1 MIGNDRFIDQ
11 LEDYL
16 DAFDGVTP
24 LPDRVRE
31 AVHAAVPD
39 TRQVRDWPGPL
50 RSLTPASRILDP
62 ARWGVVA
69 AAIVLTV
76 VASTLILGNRAPG
89 VATMASPG
97 TTPELTLAPSRSA
110 AVGEPL
116 SPGTPLDKAG
126 YGGCG
131 RGGRPISCIVPGIYA
146 LPSHVVRA
154 NVTLAVPYGWF
165 EWDPGPG
172 LEGLLVD
179 RGLDAAGGSGW
190 GVVFASVGIVS
201 RDPCDSSAGT
211 FPVVQTSSVDGLT
224 AAMASWPGFEAGE
237 PRPIKIGG
245 AQGRVIALTSSETAA
260 TCPLAV
266 MWKTP
271 QGTALDGYP
280 LPVSKGGPYT
290 AQYYVLDVGE
300 ELLVIRTTDFPQ
312 PSPFEVQQGLPPEPE
327 RHRSDQQTLHAILD
341 SIEITEAP

>member
-1 MIGNDRFIDQ
+1 MNGNDQFIDQ

-24 LPDRVRE
+24 LPDRVRN
-31 AVHAAVPD
+31 AVHAALPE
-39 TRQVRDWPGPL
+39 TRQIRDWPGPL
-50 RSLTPASRILDP
+50 RPLRPATRILDP

-76 VASTLILGNRAPG
+76 VTSTLILGNRHPG
-89 VATMASPG
+89 VATTASPIS
-97 TTPELTLAPSRSA
+97 TPEITLAPSGSTA
-110 AVGEPL
+110 IAQPVPTG
-116 SPGTPLDKAG
+116 SPLDKAQ

-131 RGGRPISCIVPGIYA
+131 RGGPPLSCIIPGTYT
-146 LPSHVVRA
+146 LPGDVVRA
-154 NVTLAVPYGWF
+154 NVSLAVPYGWF

-179 RGLDAAGGSGW
+179 RGLDAAQGSGW

-201 RDPCDSSAGT
+201 RDPCDSSSGT
-211 FPVVQTSSVDGLT
+211 FPVAQTGSVDGLSR
-224 AAMASWPGFEAGE
+224 AMASWPGFEAGE
-237 PRPIKIGG
+237 PRPIRIGG
-245 AQGRVIALTSSETAA
+245 AQGLVIALTSTATAA

-266 MWKTP
+266 LWKTP

-280 LPVSKGGPYT
+280 LTAPKAGRYT
-290 AQYYVLDVGE
+290 GQYYVLDVGE

-327 RHRSDQQTLHAILD
+327 RHRSDQKTLHAILE
-341 SIEITEAP
+341 SIRITGVP